1 MSNTKKAKKNI
12 KPVSERY
19 TLTNT
24 FVNLYLLVMFAVFP
38 LFVNLTFD
46 MGFPF
51 IHFDRGY
58 YSIRHQKYYFFMV
71 ASAAA
76 VIAELLLV
84 LTRSTQAQKDK
95 DPKSRSVLA
104 DLSFTDYA
112 ALAFVLA
119 CAISTVLSDYIEMA
133 FLGEVTVAGASH
145 GRNNGLLLMLFY
157 AAVYFTVTRCWKY
170 KEYVFVGLAVTSGV
184 VSLLAVLNTFYVDP
198 LNMFALFVHDEKVY
212 NEFLSTIGNKNMFSS
227 HLCVTL
233 PAAVTM
239 FVHSERKLFKA
250 IYLCAAALGGMAFV
264 ACDSDSAVLGLGV
277 FAAVFLIVYV
287 RRPQRLKQ
295 FLLMLTVM
303 LGSVKLLGL
312 IAAAG
317 TQHKKLEAIPSKI
330 MHADAAYVVLAV
342 LAVLT
347 ALLYL
352 LDYKAPGKLLPR
364 AVPVVL
370 GSLLGL
376 AVLGGLGTVV
386 YFSVIDTKTDLG
398 ELDRTL
404 RFSDSWGTHRGFMW
418 NKAMEEFG
426 KLSFIKKLFGTG
438 PETFYYIFSPHFAE
452 LYDRFGDGSTDAAH
466 NEYINYLL
474 NIGIVGLAAYLT
486 FAGSALVRAFKAA
499 RRYPLTL
506 VFASAVVAYMAQA
519 VVNIALPIATPL
531 FFLFLALCEAGA
543 RTASR
548 EKEEAA

>member
-133 FLGEVTVAGASH
+133 FLGEVTVAGTSH

>member
-46 MGFPF
+46 AGFPF

-317 TQHKKLEAIPSKI
+317 AQHKTLEAIPSKI

-352 LDYKAPGKLLPR
+352 LDYKTPGKCLPR